1 MYISRNMRL
10 LENIS
15 NKSVFLLGPRQT
27 GKTQLIR
34 HVLQDGVAVYNLLD
48 KELFF
53 RLSNDLTILR
63 KQLEAKRPAS
73 GIVVI
78 DEIQRLP
85 ELLDEIHLMIEQD
98 GLRFLLTG
106 SSARRLKEKGVN
118 LLGGR
123 ARQLRL
129 HPLTYIELGDDL
141 FDLRKALNRGLLPS
155 IYLSDNPRADLGS
168 YLGTYLENE
177 IASEAAVRNLP
188 GFSRFLTTAALSN
201 GQIINYSAIANDAQV
216 GRKVVAEYFQILW
229 DSLIA
234 TELPAWKKTKK
245 RKPLETSK
253 FYFFDTGICRTILDL
268 PPTKE
273 KSKDFG
279 DYFEAYIFHELRT
292 YVDYHRPR
300 ARLHFWRSVTN
311 HEVDFI
317 LGEEVAIEV
326 KAKTAVTEKD
336 LSGLK
341 ACAEENL
348 LKKYILVSLEERPRM
363 IDGRFLILPYK
374 IFLKSL
380 WNHEYLSQV
389 EEI

>member
-1 MYISRNMRL
+1 MYISRNIRL

-188 GFSRFLTTAALSN
+188 AFSRFLTTAALSN

-292 YVDYHRPR
+292 YVDYHRPG

-348 LKKYILVSLEERPRM
+348 LKKYIVVSLEERPRM